1 MTCGLL
7 HASYSLPE
15 WQAVKLTFFAPCT
28 TDLHYIGDINPFA
41 LDSLPKY
48 EMSFEA
54 NKAKV
59 KLQERKKFKGKE

>member
-15 WQAVKLTFFAPCT
+15 WQAVKLTFFAPCA

-41 LDSLPKY
+41 PDSLPKY

-54 NKAKV
+54 NKAKG